1 MSRTHAIIQPG
12 DRFMYFLVFLMGM
25 ALLVGFFW
33 LLSQLLPYLIG
44 FAVLT
49 VVVIGGM
56 YVFSNKSG

>member
-1 MSRTHAIIQPG
+1 
-12 DRFMYFLVFLMGM
+12 MYFLVFLMGM

-56 YVFSNKSG
+56 YIFSNKSG